1 MKFLYLKLFV
11 IEDKYSLRE
20 FQIKLKKILET
31 LISFKIAGSDLA
43 NSSFSQF
50 FFNVARLIFHWQVRI
65 PCYNVSFTINFQG
78 VGV

>member
-11 IEDKYSLRE
+11 IEDKHSLRE
-20 FQIKLKKILET
+20 FQIKLKKILEM

-43 NSSFSQF
+43 NSSFSQI
-50 FFNVARLIFHWQVRI
+50 FFNVARLIFHWL